1 MGPWNE
7 ESSQACT
14 VGRVAA
20 ATVEAEMA
28 APRAAAMTAHP
39 DDLRPRPRAVA
50 PMSSGQDEPASLAGH
65 DDAVAGQNRAPGR
78 ARSRWAVHLAL
89 LITVI
94 VALVPLLLF
103 SVGPR
108 VTVHIVIACV
118 FLGLVIVHLAQR
130 RHTLSRL
137 IAQLARAGSRM
148 KGRRLA
154 VSDAIFA
161 FLAVNVLASGIYDL
175 VAGQNTRIELPGLRL
190 FIGWHSLSSLL
201 FLGYLIAH
209 VIRRRKRLRRSRI
222 R

>member
-1 MGPWNE
+1 MG
-7 ESSQACT
+7 
-14 VGRVAA
+14 
-20 ATVEAEMA
+20 
-28 APRAAAMTAHP
+28 
-39 DDLRPRPRAVA
+39 
-50 PMSSGQDEPASLAGH
+50 SGQDGPASLAAR
-65 DDAVAGQNRAPGR
+65 DDAVAGQDRASSR

-103 SVGPR
+103 SVNPR
-108 VTVHIVIACV
+108 VTVHIVVACV
-118 FLGLVIVHLAQR
+118 FLGLVIVHLTQR

-161 FLAVNVLASGIYDL
+161 FLAANVLASGIYDL
-175 VAGQNTRIELPGLRL
+175 AIGQNTRIEVPGLRL
-190 FIGWHSLSSLL
+190 FIGWHSLSGLL

>member
-1 MGPWNE
+1 MNP
-7 ESSQACT
+7 SK
-14 VGRVAA
+14 
-20 ATVEAEMA
+20 
-28 APRAAAMTAHP
+28 
-39 DDLRPRPRAVA
+39 
-50 PMSSGQDEPASLAGH
+50 DEPASLVGH
-65 DDAVAGQNRAPGR
+65 DEAVAGQNRASGR

-103 SVGPR
+103 NVNPR
-108 VTVHIVIACV
+108 VTVHVVIACV

-130 RHTLSRL
+130 RHTLRRL
-137 IAQLARAGSRM
+137 IAGFVRAGSRM

-154 VSDAIFA
+154 VSDAIFG
-161 FLAVNVLASGIYDL
+161 LLIVNVLASGIFDL
-175 VAGQNTRIELPGLRL
+175 ATGQNTRIPLPGIQL